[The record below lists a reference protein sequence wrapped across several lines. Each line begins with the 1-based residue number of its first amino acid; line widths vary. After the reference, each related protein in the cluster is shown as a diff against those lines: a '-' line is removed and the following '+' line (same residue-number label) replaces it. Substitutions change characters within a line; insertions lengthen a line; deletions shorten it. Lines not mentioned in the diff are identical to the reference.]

1 LIAKKQEKEKL
12 VEGGD
17 ESEPAKKVV
26 SPSAC
31 CV

>member
-26 SPSAC
+26 SP
-31 CV
+31 

>member
-1 LIAKKQEKEKL
+1 LIAKKQEKEEL

-26 SPSAC
+26 SP
-31 CV
+31 